1 MRFHFRALAVLALA
15 TSSSFGPAHAQ
26 ESPPGRLLA
35 SNCFQ
40 CHGTNGRGS
49 EFDAI
54 SGKSRGEIYKKL
66 KEFQAGKEGNGI
78 MAKHANNYTDG
89 QLRALDQWL
98 STQR

>member
-1 MRFHFRALAVLALA
+1 MRFHLPGRAALALA
-15 TSSSFGPAHAQ
+15 ILGILGSAGAQ

-40 CHGTNGRGS
+40 CHGTNCRGS

-54 SGKSRGEIYKKL
+54 AGKSRGEIYKKV